1 MIPNSLLD
9 RLIAQAIRYKRWERV
24 GDLIFLR
31 DTQEMQLLIWEAYRS
46 IDKLT
51 TTTTNS

>member
-1 MIPNSLLD
+1 MIPNQILD
-9 RLIAQAIRYKRWERV
+9 RLIAQAIRYKRWDRV

-31 DTQEMQLLIWEAYRS
+31 DTQEMQLLIWEAYRD

-51 TTTTNS
+51 TTTSD